1 MSLKLCGAKIV
12 TFLSTTKYTIG
23 GGGVLYTTERV
34 FLALTLSEK
43 CAAVVVMVVP
53 SWSDWLSQIS

>member
-43 CAAVVVMVVP
+43 TGSGGGDDGAK
-53 SWSDWLSQIS
+53 LE